1 MSMYQANY
9 SLWNRVNEGRRFL
22 DIEVPNEK
30 LKTQILLIIKVNK
43 IMLFLNY
50 RLNFVFINAK
60 I

>member
-22 DIEVPNEK
+22 DFEVPNEK